1 MLPSEWAEKHRIMPQ
16 KSPFPG
22 PYSYD
27 RTPYFREVVN
37 HLSPESPARI
47 IALMKGAQLGA
58 SAGVIEN
65 GLGWIIDQKPVDV
78 LFLTGHIDLAEE
90 SMSGRIDEM
99 IDSCGLR
106 PLIGPNTLRKKNQR
120 TGDTNQSKEF
130 PGGSIIAGSAGNHKL
145 LRQRTVQVGFID
157 DYEAAKGLSKE
168 SGSTEEMIEQRFA
181 SSESKM
187 KLFFISTPETKHNSN
202 IEPVYLLGDQRR
214 YNVHCPCCHQL
225 IPLEWQ
231 FETGS
236 GLAGITWKT
245 DERGRLIESSVGYI
259 CQLCSG
265 WFDEKNKYELNY
277 NGLWVPTADPFA
289 PGYVSY
295 QISSLYAAPG
305 MFGWTKY
312 VYQYLKACPPNGQIN
327 SKKLHTFTNL
337 VLGLTYEEKSK
348 EVSANLLRNNHRDY
362 PIGTIPEKLSIK
374 DGNGKII
381 ALTLACDLGGVEDDK
396 GGDDV
401 RLDWELVAWS
411 ESGTPYSID
420 QGSIGTFVP
429 KENSIKHKQDRVR
442 WSYNLRSSRSVWPVL
457 RQIATKAYEKDT
469 GTKMKPMIV
478 GIDTGFFEKNAF
490 DFIDSV
496 KDFWCVGLKGK
507 DVFKYTRINKETA
520 VFRPAV
526 SRNKL
531 YLVEV
536 NKVKDQLA
544 DLMQL
549 TWDSSQDDEQPVGFM
564 NYPQPSDG
572 KYSYPRYFSHFEAE
586 HRVLEQDPNDKLDLK
601 YKWVKKKSSL
611 QNHFWDVRIYNMA
624 LRDILAH
631 EVCRIRKIPH
641 PTWADYVRLV
651 NGEI

>member
-1 MLPSEWAEKHRIMPQ
+1 MLPSEWAEKHRVMPQ

-27 RTPYFREVVN
+27 RTPYFREIVN

-120 TGDTNQSKEF
+120 TGDTNQAKEF

-214 YNVHCPCCHQL
+214 YNVHCPCCQQL

-245 DERGRLIESSVGYI
+245 DERGRLFESSVGYI

-265 WFDEKNKYELNY
+265 FFDEKNKYELNY

-327 SKKLHTFTNL
+327 TKKLHTFTNL

-348 EVSANLLRNNHRDY
+348 EVNANLLRNNHREY

-420 QGSIGTFVP
+420 QGSIGTFIP
-429 KENSIKHKQDRVR
+429 KENSIKHKQDRIR

-549 TWDSSQDDEQPVGFM
+549 TWDPAQDDDQPVGFM
-564 NYPQPSDG
+564 NYPQQSDG
-572 KYSYPRYFSHFEAE
+572 KYSYPRYFAHFEAE
-586 HRVLEQDPNDKLDLK
+586 HRILEQDPNDKLDLK

-624 LRDILAH
+624 LRDILAY

-641 PTWADYVRLV
+641 PTWVDYVRLV